1 MAGRPL
7 PSCGESSPLV
17 CPMPRERCWPV
28 PCSRRQSNWRA
39 PGERVP
45 CCAHRGGS
53 CSSGLGR
60 CLCGWGGRSNQT
72 SPRMSGGRTE
82 QRRGPARGWA
92 SGMWLRVG
100 AGLDGAALVHG
111 GVAVGGVLRGRVRS
125 KALPGSTRRCQM
137 RLISSG
143 RKRRT
148 VAGLPCRWVTE
159 KKSSSPGVRRRAR
172 RDIAHEADGADGAD
186 GLHHRFLGAD
196 GFDD

>member
-1 MAGRPL
+1 
-7 PSCGESSPLV
+7 
-17 CPMPRERCWPV
+17 
-28 PCSRRQSNWRA
+28 
-39 PGERVP
+39 
-45 CCAHRGGS
+45 
-53 CSSGLGR
+53 
-60 CLCGWGGRSNQT
+60 
-72 SPRMSGGRTE
+72 
-82 QRRGPARGWA
+82 
-92 SGMWLRVG
+92 MWLRVG

-111 GVAVGGVLRGRVRS
+111 GVAVGRVLRGRVRS